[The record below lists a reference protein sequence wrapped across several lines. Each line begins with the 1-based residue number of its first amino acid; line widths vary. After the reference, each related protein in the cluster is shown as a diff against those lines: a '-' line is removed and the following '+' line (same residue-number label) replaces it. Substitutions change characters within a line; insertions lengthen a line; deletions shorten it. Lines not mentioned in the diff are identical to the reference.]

1 MNVSSHD
8 LCLDMLSLLKRFKSI
23 MAEIAESHG
32 LTTIQ
37 LGTLHAIRDG
47 HATMGKV
54 AQTMHCDASNVT
66 GIIDRLVQL
75 QLVTRQED
83 AKDRRVK
90 TLALTQR
97 GKDILD
103 GVLAIMPERLGC
115 TKLTAEERT
124 SLHGMFAKIAT
135 E

>member
-1 MNVSSHD
+1 MDVSAND
-8 LCLDMLSLLKRFKSI
+8 LCIDMLALLKRFKSI
-23 MAEIAESHG
+23 MADVAENHG

-37 LGTLHAIRDG
+37 LGTLNAIKDG
-47 HATMGKV
+47 HTTMGKV

-90 TLALTQR
+90 TLAMTQR

-103 GVLAIMPERLGC
+103 GVMAIMPERLGC
-115 TKLTAEERT
+115 TRLTAQERLG
-124 SLHGMFAKIAT
+124 LHAMLLKIGNS
-135 E
+135 